1 MYTYLVTLTPIEKF
15 FFGQR
20 NTFEDDNVNYFVR
33 SSYFPQQTALLGLM
47 RFQIL
52 QSAGEEVFG
61 ENKIQDKEKAQSL
74 IGRAGFS
81 PFPLDKKSSD
91 FGIIE
96 GLSPVFL
103 MDRKNNK
110 TYLPAGKRYQREA
123 EEKPYTL
130 LKLSN
135 SNGAAL
141 FRTYSSK
148 AKHPN
153 MWISPDGLIK
163 EEDFFIEDSRVGI
176 RKNYEG
182 GTDDKSFFYETFY
195 RFNNEEWRELCFAF
209 YIRLK
214 EKRALSDKIVHL
226 GGERQPFLMNV
237 TPLREQTE
245 GYNRA
250 VAAIGYEKDPNY
262 CTVLL
267 LSDAYIEAAVAE
279 TAFFAVTDVREFAC
293 LLTNLET
300 KRYYNRNKTRIQELN
315 DKSNSDMC
323 VSKEIELYARGSLF
337 YFTSEK
343 QAKEFQSKVADSHFH
358 AIGYNHTTLISNL

>member
-20 NTFEDDNVNYFVR
+20 NSFEDDNLNYFVR

-52 QSAGEEVFG
+52 QSAGEEVFR

-81 PFPLDKKSSD
+81 PFPLDEKSSN
-91 FGIIE
+91 FGIIK

-103 MDRKNNK
+103 IDRKNNK
-110 TYLPAGKRYQREA
+110 RYLPAGKRYQRA
-123 EEKPYTL
+123 DEKEPYTL

-135 SNGAAL
+135 SNGVAL
-141 FRTYSSK
+141 FEKYSPK

-153 MWISPDGLIK
+153 MWISPEGLIK

-195 RFNNEEWRELCFAF
+195 RFNNEKGRELCFAF
-209 YIRLK
+209 YIWLK
-214 EKRALSDKIVHL
+214 EESVLSDKIVHL
-226 GGERQPFLMNV
+226 GGERQPFLMKV
-237 TPLREQTE
+237 TPLGGQAE
-245 GYNRA
+245 GYNRT
-250 VAAIGYEKDPNY
+250 VAAIGYEKDTAY

-267 LSDAYIEAAVAE
+267 LSDAYIGAAVAE

-293 LLTNLET
+293 LLTNIET
-300 KRYYNRNKTRIQELN
+300 KKYYNRNKTRIQELN
-315 DKSNSDMC
+315 DKSNSNMC
-323 VSKEIELYARGSLF
+323 VSKEIELYARGSVF
-337 YFTSEK
+337 YFTSDDE
-343 QAKEFQSKVADSHFH
+343 AREFQSKVADSHFH
-358 AIGYNHTTLISNL
+358 VIGYNHTTLISNQ

>member
-1 MYTYLVTLTPIEKF
+1 MPTYLVKLTPIDKF
-15 FFGQR
+15 FFGQN
-20 NTFEDDNVNYFVR
+20 NTFEANEVNYFVR

-52 QSAGEEVFG
+52 QSAGEKVFR

-103 MDRKNNK
+103 MDGKNNK
-110 TYLPAGKRYQREA
+110 TYLPAGKRYQRKA
-123 EEKPYTL
+123 EEKSYTL

-135 SNGAAL
+135 SNGVAL
-141 FRTYSSK
+141 FEKYSPK
-148 AKHPN
+148 AEHPY

-163 EEDFFIEDSRVGI
+163 EEDFFIEDSRVSI

-195 RFNNEEWRELCFAF
+195 RFNNKEGRKLCFAF
-209 YIRLK
+209 HIRLK
-214 EKRALSDKIVHL
+214 EERALPDKIVYL

-237 TPLREQTE
+237 TPLREQAE

-250 VAAIGYEKDPNY
+250 VAAIGYEKDLDY

-267 LSDAYIEAAVAE
+267 LSDAYIEAAIAE
-279 TAFFAVTDVREFAC
+279 TAFFAVTKVREFAC
-293 LLTNLET
+293 LLTNIET
-300 KRYYNRNKTRIQELN
+300 KRYYNKNETRTQELHG
-315 DKSNSDMC
+315 KSDSDMC

-358 AIGYNHTTLISNL
+358 AIGYNHTTLISNQ